1 MAGPVA
7 ERPYIAHKEY
17 GIPEDTKTLLPWS
30 WVVEQFEE
38 ARNLWIA
45 AASPD
50 GTPTARPVW
59 GVFVDDTI
67 YFGGGP
73 LTRWS
78 RYLEQ
83 NPKVSLHLE
92 SGDKV
97 VIAEGEVDRIT
108 EASDP
113 RLTKVDDAYEVKY
126 QMRHGPPIWVL
137 QPRVVLAWSEFPKTM
152 TRFRF

>member
-1 MAGPVA
+1 M
-7 ERPYIAHKEY
+7 
-17 GIPEDTKTLLPWS
+17 
-30 WVVEQFEE
+30 
-38 ARNLWIA
+38 
-45 AASPD
+45 
-50 GTPTARPVW
+50 
-59 GVFVDDTI
+59 FVDDTI
-67 YFGGGP
+67 FFGGGP

-92 SGDKV
+92 SGEKV

-137 QPRVVLAWSEFPKTM
+137 RPKVVLAWSEFPKTM

>member
-1 MAGPVA
+1 MAQPIA

-17 GIPEDTKTLLPWS
+17 GIPDDTDTLLQWS
-30 WVVEQFEE
+30 WVAERLTEE
-38 ARNLWIA
+38 RNYWIA
-45 AASPD
+45 ASSPD

-67 YFGGGP
+67 FFGGGP

-92 SGDKV
+92 SGEKV
-97 VIAEGEVDRIT
+97 VIAEGQVDRIT

-113 RLTKVDDAYEVKY
+113 LLTKVDDAYEVKY

-137 QPRVVLAWSEFPKTM
+137 RPRVVLAWSEFPKTM

>member
-1 MAGPVA
+1 MGQPFA

-17 GIPEDTKTLLPWS
+17 GIPDDTDTLLQWS
-30 WVVEQFEE
+30 WVAERLTEE
-38 ARNLWIA
+38 RNYWIA
-45 AASPD
+45 ASSPD

-67 YFGGGP
+67 FFGGGP

-92 SGDKV
+92 SGEKV
-97 VIAEGEVDRIT
+97 VIAEGQVDRIT

-113 RLTKVDDAYEVKY
+113 LLTKVDDAYEVKY

-137 QPRVVLAWSEFPKTM
+137 RPRVVLAWSEFPKTM

>member
-1 MAGPVA
+1 MAQPVA

-17 GIPEDTKTLLPWS
+17 GIPEDTDTLLPWS
-30 WVVEQFEE
+30 WVADRLSEE
-38 ARNLWIA
+38 RHYWIA
-45 AASPD
+45 AVSPD

-67 YFGGGP
+67 FFGGGP

-92 SGDKV
+92 SGEKV
-97 VIAEGEVDRIT
+97 VIAEGEVGRIT

-137 QPRVVLAWSEFPKTM
+137 NPKVVLAWSEFPKTM